1 MEEQNVTKFYMMN
14 ISKRSDDSEG
24 EEMNQDKVFEKKSEL
39 KEYLKND
46 GYIKE
51 SKDQYIK
58 MHEETIFIA
67 TVEKIKVK

>member
-58 MHEETIFIA
+58 MHKETIYIA

>member
-1 MEEQNVTKFYMMN
+1 MTKFYMMN

-58 MHEETIFIA
+58 MHEETIYIA
-67 TVEKIKVK
+67 SVEKIKVK

>member
-58 MHEETIFIA
+58 MHEETIYIA
-67 TVEKIKVK
+67 SVEKIKVK

>member
-1 MEEQNVTKFYMMN
+1 MTKFFMMN
-14 ISKRSDDSEG
+14 ISKRSDVSEG

-39 KEYLKND
+39 KEYLKNE
-46 GYIKE
+46 GYLKE

-58 MHEETIFIA
+58 MHEESIYIA

>member
-58 MHEETIFIA
+58 MHEETIYIA

>member
-1 MEEQNVTKFYMMN
+1 MTKFYMMN

-58 MHEETIFIA
+58 MHEETIYIA

>member
-1 MEEQNVTKFYMMN
+1 MTKFYMMN

-39 KEYLKND
+39 KEFLIND

-58 MHEETIFIA
+58 MHEETIYIA